1 MNDYNSNP
9 IRLGGCCGG
18 ESVISNGCSLT
29 GYLKEDGV
37 CSLTGYLNR
46 APTLY
51 GTISIKNCGGSDFP
65 IYDGAYEVTPRSYEQ
80 VLDTDRKLM
89 LDDVTVHQIP
99 YYETSNTS
107 GITAY
112 IGGEL

>member
-1 MNDYNSNP
+1 MNEYKSNP
-9 IRLGGCCGG
+9 IRLGGCCGRKTTEI
-18 ESVISNGCSLT
+18 ESS
-29 GYLKEDGV
+29 

-80 VLDTDRKLM
+80 ILDTDRKLM
-89 LDDVTVHQIP
+89 LDDVTVHEIP